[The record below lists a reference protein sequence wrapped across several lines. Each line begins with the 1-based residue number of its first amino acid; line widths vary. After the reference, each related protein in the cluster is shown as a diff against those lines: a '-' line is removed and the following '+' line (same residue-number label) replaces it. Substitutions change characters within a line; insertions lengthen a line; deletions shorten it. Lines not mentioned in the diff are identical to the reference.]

1 MKKTRK
7 KLAIALV
14 GLLIV
19 LAGVGVWWYRSPQ
32 GIIWRVERVNEYN
45 RSEEEWIQLIGAYEK
60 LGDKEKAREA
70 VNLGFSRLSDSA
82 ALAQYANKYLYSTP
96 EPSMKPKEYEQAI
109 ELVFDGQ
116 GSHQGELYV
125 LVDWE
130 LTPEEAVEQGLET
143 DLLDGV
149 LVAEYPS
156 EEDFVFPLCETG
168 EHKVQAFVA
177 RGRQIVTP
185 VFEGTYVLGA
195 ESGVRKF
202 NISEQEGSYDRILE
216 MEFVNTQ
223 DGWVQYTTDGTDP
236 LGVDS
241 DGEVT
246 LCYGKSAPD
255 GKITLYSG
263 TTTITARCVSPS
275 GLVSPLLQKTFTVF
289 PAFDSISSRVGEA
302 GQYEFVSGE
311 DGLWRYDKETGEKEQ
326 LLRGSTG
333 ALLVNTYKTTRGEAL
348 GDEAD
353 VYKQTHADLA
363 LKMEEE
369 IQVIQV
375 LAKSLGGMAY
385 HLLLEEDRVLQ
396 EEEVISGDIPQTLA
410 WNWIKTG
417 NAVIWDSDEPEV
429 GTKEVARQATMLTQ
443 KYALYRKLGELSVSQ
458 PDGSG
463 ERLLW
468 TAEESPAYYIHALYG
483 DDLFYETREGVHMI
497 YNIATEEHR
506 ENKMVPKKA
515 SIVGYTTSAVF
526 YQEAGSEE
534 IQRLEI
540 DYNTL

>member
-1 MKKTRK
+1 MAK
-7 KLAIALV
+7 
-14 GLLIV
+14 
-19 LAGVGVWWYRSPQ
+19 
-32 GIIWRVERVNEYN
+32 
-45 RSEEEWIQLIGAYEK
+45 
-60 LGDKEKAREA
+60 
-70 VNLGFSRLSDSA
+70 
-82 ALAQYANKYLYSTP
+82 
-96 EPSMKPKEYEQAI
+96 
-109 ELVFDGQ
+109 
-116 GSHQGELYV
+116 
-125 LVDWE
+125 
-130 LTPEEAVEQGLET
+130 
-143 DLLDGV
+143 
-149 LVAEYPS
+149 YPS

-168 EHKVQAFVA
+168 EHKVQAFAA

-202 NISEQEGSYDRILE
+202 DISKREGSYDRILE

-223 DGWVQYTTDGTDP
+223 DGWVQYTTDG
-236 LGVDS
+236 
-241 DGEVT
+241 
-246 LCYGKSAPD
+246 
-255 GKITLYSG
+255 
-263 TTTITARCVSPS
+263 TARCVSPS

-385 HLLLEEDRVLQ
+385 HLLLEEDRVLR

-443 KYALYRKLGELSVSQ
+443 KYALYRKLGELSISQ

-506 ENKMVPKKA
+506 ENKIVPKKA
-515 SIVGYTTSAVF
+515 SIVGIPPAPSFIRRQAPRRSS
-526 YQEAGSEE
+526 G
-534 IQRLEI
+534 
-540 DYNTL
+540 

>member
-1 MKKTRK
+1 MKKPSK
-7 KLAIALV
+7 KIVAVLV
-14 GLLIV
+14 GLLVV

-60 LGDKEKAREA
+60 LGEKEKAREA

-82 ALAQYANKYLYSTP
+82 ALAQYANKYLYSMP
-96 EPSMKPKEYEQAI
+96 EPSMKPGEYEQAI

-116 GSHQGELYV
+116 GSRQGELFV
-125 LVDWE
+125 LVDWG

-149 LVAEYPS
+149 LVEEYPS
-156 EEDFVFPLCETG
+156 EEDFVFPLCLTG

-202 NISEQEGSYDRILE
+202 NISEQEGSYDHILE

-246 LCYGKSAPD
+246 LCHGSSVAD

-275 GLVSPLLQKTFTVF
+275 GLVSPMLQKTFTVF

-369 IQVIQV
+369 IQVTRV
-375 LAKSLGGMAY
+375 LAERTGVQMEQLLFEGDQLLREENRYGG
-385 HLLLEEDRVLQ
+385 V
-396 EEEVISGDIPQTLA
+396 PQVLA

-429 GTKEVARQATMLTQ
+429 GTKEVARRATMLTQ
-443 KYALYRKLGELSVSQ
+443 KYALYRTMDGLKVSS

-468 TAEESPAYYIHALYG
+468 TLEESPANYIHALYG

-497 YNIATEEHR
+497 YNIATGEHR

-534 IQRLEI
+534 IQRVEM